1 MSPIPQRK
9 QPEAVR
15 LRDAVLEGPASKAR
29 LIGLA
34 AGVLGAVTMAVFVE
48 AFFVLVGFIAP
59 HSTIEGLGPARF
71 ESDGQQLAQAASIAE
86 GASGGLAFIS
96 NLWFVFLVFGLSG
109 LALGQ
114 VFHSVGR
121 ARASWGLAGVLLP
134 VFGACAAGI
143 AVWAY
148 LSMLEYGSRLVN
160 REYWAELTLADRIW
174 TSDIGILMLTLLI
187 AVPMSLVLQTVW
199 RWWFARIAGF
209 VVPTARQVEPA
220 PSESEE
226 QAPDSFIE
234 YQQRVSRAK
243 RDSVELRAVERDW
256 RRAPDPILDATVVV
270 DRDSTRE
277 VPPWMEPM
285 AKLNS
290 TLGKP
295 LLAVF
300 VLSLAVWFAGGV
312 ARDRQEWET
321 RRNSL
326 ALSSEIPIAVTL
338 KVADFTRSLRIF
350 ALSGQGTLEVIMEE
364 PGEEEPVEIGENLI
378 VNAMNPGRADITRS
392 KSISHDF
399 EGAPPGIYRIIL
411 TLKSGDLVRL
421 AYSLAFDV
429 PESWRIVGA
438 LLGLAAASLIAS
450 LLGLAGIVTG
460 NLVAYFRRG

>member
-1 MSPIPQRK
+1 M
-9 QPEAVR
+9 
-15 LRDAVLEGPASKAR
+15 
-29 LIGLA
+29 
-34 AGVLGAVTMAVFVE
+34 
-48 AFFVLVGFIAP
+48 
-59 HSTIEGLGPARF
+59 
-71 ESDGQQLAQAASIAE
+71 
-86 GASGGLAFIS
+86 
-96 NLWFVFLVFGLSG
+96 
-109 LALGQ
+109 
-114 VFHSVGR
+114 
-121 ARASWGLAGVLLP
+121 
-134 VFGACAAGI
+134 
-143 AVWAY
+143 
-148 LSMLEYGSRLVN
+148 VN

-187 AVPMSLVLQTVW
+187 TVPMSLVLLTVW

-209 VVPTARQVEPA
+209 VVPTAKPVEPA
-220 PSESEE
+220 PSETEE

-300 VLSLAVWFAGGV
+300 VLSLAVWSAGGV

-399 EGAPPGIYRIIL
+399 EGTQPGIYRIIL

-438 LLGLAAASLIAS
+438 LLGFAAASLIAS

-460 NLVAYFRRG
+460 NLVAYFRRE